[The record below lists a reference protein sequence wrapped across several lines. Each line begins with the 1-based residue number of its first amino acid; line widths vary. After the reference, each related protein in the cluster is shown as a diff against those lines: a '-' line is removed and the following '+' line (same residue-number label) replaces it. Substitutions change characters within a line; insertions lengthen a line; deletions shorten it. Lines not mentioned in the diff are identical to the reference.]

1 MAVDYA
7 TWSTKFPELVPVVL
21 ADDAS
26 EAQIAA
32 RTAEVS
38 RIEDLISDAVILS
51 KIQSDLSIFYLSAHF
66 VVLARAERD
75 QKTKKDYGMGELQAE
90 QFISKRS
97 EFKTFASTNSEVFF
111 TLTPYGRFYNDSL
124 RVFGGVGIVQ
134 LVKDRPVLSR
144 YGYNY

>member
-1 MAVDYA
+1 MAVNYT
-7 TWSTKFPELVPVVL
+7 TWATKFPELVPKDYG
-21 ADDAS
+21 A
-26 EAQIAA
+26 EATEVQTAA
-32 RTAEVS
+32 RLAEIS
-38 RIEDLISDAVILS
+38 RIEDLISDAMTLSVIQAE
-51 KIQSDLSIFYLSAHF
+51 ISIFYLSAHF

-75 QKTKKDYGMGELQAE
+75 IKTKKDYGMGELQAE

-124 RVFGGVGIVQ
+124 RAFSGVGIVQ
-134 LVKDRPVLSR
+134 LVKNRPVLSR

>member
-1 MAVDYA
+1 MAVTYV
-7 TWSTKFPELVPVVL
+7 TWATKFPELVPVAL
-21 ADDAS
+21 PADAS
-26 EAQIAA
+26 VEQTAV
-32 RTAEVS
+32 REAEVS
-38 RIEDLISDAVILS
+38 RIEDLISDAMVLSVI
-51 KIQSDLSIFYLSAHF
+51 KSDILIFYLSAHF

-75 QKTKKDYGMGELQAE
+75 QKTRKDYGMGELQAE

>member
-1 MAVDYA
+1 MAVDYT
-7 TWSTKFPELVPVVL
+7 TWATKFPELVPVSL
-21 ADDAS
+21 SADAS
-26 EAQIAA
+26 SEQVAA
-32 RTAEVS
+32 REAEVS
-38 RIEDLISDAVILS
+38 RIEDLISDAMVLSVI
-51 KIQSDLSIFYLSAHF
+51 KSDIFIFYLSAHF

-75 QKTKKDYGMGELQAE
+75 QKTRKDYGMGELQAE